1 MNSLS
6 MSRTEA
12 LRLLARAT
20 GISFLTLDALL
31 EEQEEIAREAL
42 SECGDK
48 FVLYHAVRSLI
59 AIIGGGGS

>member
-1 MNSLS
+1 MNALS

-20 GISFLTLDALL
+20 GISILTLDALL
-31 EEQEEIAREAL
+31 EEQEELARESL
-42 SECGDK
+42 SECSDK

-59 AIIGGGGS
+59 EIVAGGGS